1 MNARLLEIKK
11 IIKRNGGEKK
21 YLDDAG
27 GFFAISYCDVIKIIK
42 ETGEKVVAE
51 INLKNVNTN
60 IVTNLSGNPVTDKK
74 NLIVNFEIR
83 GSLSNFDVLKN
94 PDTRK
99 LGLKFNSLIVKK
111 I

>member
-11 IIKRNGGEKK
+11 IIKDNGGEKK

-42 ETGEKVVAE
+42 ETEEQEAE
-51 INLKNVNTN
+51 
-60 IVTNLSGNPVTDKK
+60 
-74 NLIVNFEIR
+74 
-83 GSLSNFDVLKN
+83 
-94 PDTRK
+94 
-99 LGLKFNSLIVKK
+99 LKFMRDTMQSIR